1 MVLGLALRKALGDTG
16 VSQITPRP
24 ISTMS
29 IRGASCK
36 YRTRTKYIIMTYR
49 KNRMIMTLIMMSNIR
64 NFLIKIGTV
73 LLRATSHRS
82 LPFFLVEIGGP
93 MACKVLGL
101 LLETKSILNC
111 GVSTN
116 GVGIPSKF

>member
-1 MVLGLALRKALGDTG
+1 M
-16 VSQITPRP
+16 ITPRP
-24 ISTMS
+24 ISTMI

-36 YRTRTKYIIMTYR
+36 HGMRTKYIIITY
-49 KNRMIMTLIMMSNIR
+49 RMIMTLIMMSNIR
-64 NFLIKIGTV
+64 NFLIKIGMV
-73 LLRATSHRS
+73 LLRTTSHRS
-82 LPFFLVEIGGP
+82 LPFILVEIGSP

-101 LLETKSILNC
+101 LLETKSILNL

>member
-1 MVLGLALRKALGDTG
+1 MINSSWTG
-16 VSQITPRP
+16 GYFPRHMRNNMITPRP

-36 YRTRTKYIIMTYR
+36 HGMRTKYIIMTYR

-64 NFLIKIGTV
+64 NFLIKIGMV

-82 LPFFLVEIGGP
+82 LPFLLVEIGSP
-93 MACKVLGL
+93 MDCKVLGL
-101 LLETKSILNC
+101 LLETKSILN
-111 GVSTN
+111 
-116 GVGIPSKF
+116 